1 MSRVVQ
7 AARGWIGTPYVH
19 QASCKGAGCD
29 CLGLIRGLWR
39 ELCGAEPELPP
50 AYTMDWSEPQGA
62 EALWQA
68 AARHLVAKPLRD
80 AAPGDVILFR
90 MREGSV
96 AKHLGVQSGTS
107 IQTGE
112 GSVRPRV
119 GEKRPPV
126 LPEANLR
133 FDGAD
138 GRCPAFGPAKQAE
151 NVPSFIHAYAGHGVV
166 ESPLS
171 PPWQRRIVARFHF
184 PKELI

>member
-1 MSRVVQ
+1 MSRVVR

-19 QASCKGAGCD
+19 QASRKGAGCD

-39 ELCGAEPELPP
+39 ELYGTEPELPP
-50 AYTMDWSEPQGA
+50 AYTMDCSEPQGA

-68 AARHLVAKPLRD
+68 AARHLAAKPLSD

-90 MREGSV
+90 MRQGSV
-96 AKHLGVQSGTS
+96 AKHLGVQTS
-107 IQTGE
+107 VLELRAASAWVGANAPAGGQAGAARRSA
-112 GSVRPRV
+112 GRDVRV
-119 GEKRPPV
+119 S
-126 LPEANLR
+126 N
-133 FDGAD
+133 
-138 GRCPAFGPAKQAE
+138 PA
-151 NVPSFIHAYAGHGVV
+151 FIHAYAGHGVV

>member
-1 MSRVVQ
+1 MNRVVE

-39 ELCGAEPELPP
+39 ELLGTEPELPP

-68 AARHLVAKPLRD
+68 AARHLAAKPLQD

-90 MREGSV
+90 MRDGSV
-96 AKHLGVQSGTS
+96 AKHLGVQSELEMRAASAWAGANAPAGG
-107 IQTGE
+107 QAGAARRAA
-112 GSVRPRV
+112 GRNARN
-119 GEKRPPV
+119 
-126 LPEANLR
+126 PE
-133 FDGAD
+133 
-138 GRCPAFGPAKQAE
+138 PA
-151 NVPSFIHAYAGHGVV
+151 FIHAYAGHGVI

-184 PKELI
+184 PGMSRQRS